1 MFTRGRVKTSSSFH
15 LKEKFLPKS
24 LRISKEL
31 FKAESIGFLRII
43 RVTLRYPIL
52 KENAWMKSLGTLLF
66 LYKN

>member
-1 MFTRGRVKTSSSFH
+1 MFTRGGVKTSSSFH

-43 RVTLRYPIL
+43 RVT
-52 KENAWMKSLGTLLF
+52 
-66 LYKN
+66 